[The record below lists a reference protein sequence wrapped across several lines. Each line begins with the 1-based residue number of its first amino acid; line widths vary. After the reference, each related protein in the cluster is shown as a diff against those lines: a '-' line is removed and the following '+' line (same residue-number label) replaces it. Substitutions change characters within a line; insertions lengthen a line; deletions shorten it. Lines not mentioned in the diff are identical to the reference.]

1 MAVLQI
7 HRWAPPCRGT
17 VPRAGHATRGAIGP
31 GTADRLDPAGAGPA
45 GLSSGAR
52 PRPARSGRVKT
63 RRSLGPARRAI
74 RPGEAGRAP
83 GRGVPRA
90 RRPARPGL
98 SRTGFV
104 ACEPPAS
111 GRCWLLAPPRY
122 GHGPRRTLSSAAAES
137 QDRKAL
143 TREGHVR
150 SILGLFAKSP
160 FGPLAEHTQRVHDT
174 VVLIRPMMEAFLE
187 GDWTRTQEI
196 YERISRLEHDADVIK
211 NDIRDHLP
219 KSLFLPV
226 DRGDV
231 LLFLREQDRVADAAE
246 DLGVLLTMRRTPTP
260 PAMKRVVL
268 DLVDSVIRTS
278 EAWFEAAAELP
289 TLQEASFAGAEVDKM
304 MERIKRVSDLEWEAD
319 QRQATASKVL
329 FEHEE
334 EIGAVSVMMWMNILR
349 VLGAVANH
357 AENSADML
365 RLMMARR

>member
-1 MAVLQI
+1 
-7 HRWAPPCRGT
+7 
-17 VPRAGHATRGAIGP
+17 
-31 GTADRLDPAGAGPA
+31 
-45 GLSSGAR
+45 
-52 PRPARSGRVKT
+52 
-63 RRSLGPARRAI
+63 
-74 RPGEAGRAP
+74 
-83 GRGVPRA
+83 
-90 RRPARPGL
+90 
-98 SRTGFV
+98 
-104 ACEPPAS
+104 
-111 GRCWLLAPPRY
+111 
-122 GHGPRRTLSSAAAES
+122 
-137 QDRKAL
+137 
-143 TREGHVR
+143 VR

-174 VVLIRPMMEAFLE
+174 VVLIRPLMEAFIE

-260 PAMKRVVL
+260 PALKRVVL

-329 FEHEE
+329 FEHED